1 MERIVAQLEQWYL
14 GVDRRLKGWPTLL
27 IRTGLAFDQDEGPVV
42 SRSMAYYA
50 LFSLFPLLLVL
61 MSVASSVLAVDEAQ
75 QAVIDLI
82 QRMLPSVADLAQEN
96 IEQVLA
102 ARGTVNVI
110 ATIGLLWSATG
121 VFTAMYRAVNKAW
134 GNPKSRLFL
143 KDKLFGLAVV
153 LIVGLILLATT
164 LLSTAASVLQR
175 WDGTIFGWQPFSN
188 PGVVAL
194 WSNLTTFVPPVIS
207 VLTFII
213 LYRTIPLNRVS
224 WRDVWLG
231 GLLAGLIWELARQIY
246 AWYLAN
252 IATYSLVYGSVGA
265 IVGFLLW
272 AYLSA
277 MILLLGAE
285 FAAQYTAWRKAGRPI
300 ESRPLGEW
308 MDESSK

>member
-1 MERIVAQLEQWYL
+1 MERIVQQLEEWYL
-14 GVDRRLKGWPTLL
+14 GVDRRLKGWPTLFV
-27 IRTGLAFDQDEGPVV
+27 RTGLAFDQDEGAVV
-42 SRSMAYYA
+42 SRSIAYYA

-61 MSVASSVLAVDEAQ
+61 MSVASSVLAVEEAQ

-82 QRMLPSVADLAQEN
+82 QRMLPTATDLTKKN

-110 ATIGLLWSATG
+110 ATVGLLWSATG

-143 KDKLFGLAVV
+143 KEKLFGLAVV
-153 LIVGLILLATT
+153 LLVGLILLGTT

-175 WDGTIFGWQPFSN
+175 WDGTIFGWQPFSS
-188 PGVVAL
+188 PEVAAL
-194 WSNLTTFVPPVIS
+194 WSKLTTFIPPIIS

-213 LYRTIPLNRVS
+213 LYRTIPLNSVS

-231 GLLAGLIWELARQIY
+231 GLFAGLIWELARRLY

-252 IATYSLVYGSVGA
+252 FATYNLVYGSVGA
-265 IVGFLLW
+265 IIGFLLW

-285 FAAQYTAWRKAGRPI
+285 FTAQYAAWRKSGRPV
-300 ESRPLGEW
+300 ESQPIGQW
-308 MDESSK
+308 MDGWSK